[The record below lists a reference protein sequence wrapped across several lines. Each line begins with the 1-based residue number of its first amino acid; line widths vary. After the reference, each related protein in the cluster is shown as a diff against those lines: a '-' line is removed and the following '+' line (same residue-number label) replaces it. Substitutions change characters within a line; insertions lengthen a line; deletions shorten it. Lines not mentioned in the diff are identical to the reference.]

1 MITMC
6 EAAYL
11 AEFIRGWPRVRGT
24 VCKLATRML
33 EEETK
38 NLGNTILNDL
48 SSGRGSISKEE
59 GFGNDYI
66 AMCYQTH
73 YKKYESYER
82 IVKHIEYWASAY
94 VLPYVL
100 RKLYEDKDEV
110 VTPEQRKCM
119 DAELMKWTTTI
130 SEGAVAYVME
140 YFTKGRW
147 IADREAVRR
156 GEKESERKNECSKR
170 STFRERRDA
179 LRLIDRTGF
188 YFEEP
193 AKDYK
198 DLRDALFQ
206 IKGTE
211 FVRNFLWLVINKLKK
226 MPLAD
231 LGPGKYADE
240 HILESVWDVVCLNW
254 NNSGECPDGIVK
266 SVINDELRKMSQADR
281 LLLWYFNTYRY
292 DSYLENYLD
301 DSWDRWSGCGVM
313 VTKNDDYKEAYEE
326 ISDVVAQRIF
336 WYAGECENER
346 VEQHKAI
353 KKLAAELVEYHGY
366 PREIYALIQEMKEY
380 AKTEEDKWY
389 ESLGG
394 TYWVVKHASE
404 GFCYKGMYFVIYPEE
419 AGCKTQAFFEHMMI
433 HVFEDKLKALGATN
447 VSCSGMID

>member
-1 MITMC
+1 MC
-6 EAAYL
+6 EAVYL

-38 NLGNTILNDL
+38 NLGNTILNEL
-48 SSGRGSISKEE
+48 SLGRGSISQEE

-73 YKKYESYER
+73 YKKYKSYDR
-82 IVKHIEYWASAY
+82 IVKHIEYQASAY

-110 VTPEQRKCM
+110 VDPEQRKYM

-140 YFTKGRW
+140 FFTKGRW

-179 LRLIDRTGF
+179 LSLTDRT
-188 YFEEP
+188 EHLLSEP
-193 AKDYK
+193 AKEFK
-198 DLRDALFQ
+198 DMREALFQ

-211 FVRNFLWLVINKLKK
+211 FVWNFLRLVIDKLNK

-240 HILESVWDVVCLNW
+240 PILKSVWDVVCLNW
-254 NNSGECPDGIVK
+254 NNSQECPDGVVK
-266 SVINDELRKMSQADR
+266 SVINEELGKMSQADR

-301 DSWDRWSGCGVM
+301 DSWNRWTGCGIM
-313 VTKNDDYKEAYEE
+313 ITKNDDYKEAYDE

-336 WYAGECENER
+336 WYAGECKNER
-346 VEQHKAI
+346 AGQYKEMKE
-353 KKLAAELVEYHGY
+353 LAADLARYGY
-366 PREIYALIQEMKEY
+366 PREIYDLIQEMKEY

-394 TYWVVKHASE
+394 TYWVVKLASE
-404 GFCYKGMYFVIYPEE
+404 EFRYKGMFYAISPEE
-419 AGCKTQAFFEHMMI
+419 TGCKTQAFFEHMMI
-433 HVFEDKLKALGATN
+433 HVFEAKLKALGATD
-447 VSCSGMID
+447 VRCTGMID